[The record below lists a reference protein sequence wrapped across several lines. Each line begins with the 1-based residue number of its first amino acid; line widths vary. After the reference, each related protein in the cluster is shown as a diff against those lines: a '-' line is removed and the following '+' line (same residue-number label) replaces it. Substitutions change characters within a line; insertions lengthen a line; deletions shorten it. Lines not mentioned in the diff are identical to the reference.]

1 VLTPERAEG
10 IYWRAPS
17 WCHLFV
23 RWVFISYL
31 NYALHV
37 YLLLL
42 FIIDRVFLL
51 TFIQLEINSLGLA
64 DTSSFLAVVT
74 TAIAE
79 GAANGTLAAAIKV
92 SKS

>member
-1 VLTPERAEG
+1 
-10 IYWRAPS
+10 
-17 WCHLFV
+17 
-23 RWVFISYL
+23 
-31 NYALHV
+31 
-37 YLLLL
+37 
-42 FIIDRVFLL
+42 LL